1 MAGPPVAGVKFSSG
15 IIAAQQPGLMANP
28 THYLEQDTPRMTR
41 AVQAL
46 IALDVAI
53 LFVQWTLVSD
63 ADLFAA
69 LGFRDASLPRTLW
82 TALSYMF
89 AHYGFWHL
97 AVNMFALL
105 TFGPRLESMMGTR
118 AFTLYFLWCGLGGAV
133 AHLLFVRTGVLVG
146 ASAAVLGVMFGYAQQ
161 WPDDEI
167 ALLGVV
173 PVRAWTMVMVLS
185 VANLAIGMTAAADLG
200 GDRTLYLAHL
210 GGIAF
215 GWLYL
220 RTPPAASIE
229 RLRQRISPA
238 PDHQDE
244 APPRAIPRTL
254 PRQRTQRDEVDE
266 IVAQSKAM
274 VAQQHPVARAVVTP
288 VRTSGEMRLAE
299 LDRVLDKISTGGL
312 ESLSLD
318 ERALLDAMAK
328 RLRGEG

>member
-1 MAGPPVAGVKFSSG
+1 
-15 IIAAQQPGLMANP
+15 MANP
-28 THYLEQDTPRMTR
+28 THYLEHDTPRRTR

-46 IALDVAI
+46 VALNVAI
-53 LFVQWTLVSD
+53 LFLQWTVVSD
-63 ADLFAA
+63 TDLFAT
-69 LGFRDASLPRTLW
+69 LGFRDASLPRTMGN
-82 TALSYMF
+82 ALTYMF

-105 TFGPRLESMMGTR
+105 TFGPRLESVMGTR
-118 AFTLYFLWCGLGGAV
+118 AFTLYYLWCGLGGAA
-133 AHLLFVRTGVLVG
+133 AHLLFVRSGVLIG
-146 ASAAVLGVMFGYAQQ
+146 SSAAVLGVMFGYAQH
-161 WPDDEI
+161 WPDDEL
-167 ALLGVV
+167 ALFGLM
-173 PVRAWTMVMVLS
+173 PVRAWTMVVVLA
-185 VANLAIGMTAAADLG
+185 VANLAIGVTAAAELG

-210 GGIAF
+210 GGLAF

-238 PDHQDE
+238 PDYHDE

-266 IVAQSKAM
+266 IVAQSKAI
-274 VAQQHPVARAVVTP
+274 AAQHPVARAVVTP
-288 VRTSGEMRLAE
+288 VRTSGEMRAAE
-299 LDRVLDKISTGGL
+299 LDRVLDKISAGGL
-312 ESLSLD
+312 ASLTAD